1 MYDLKWVRDNPDDFD
16 DGLKRRGGHP
26 LSRSLL
32 SLDKEHRSVQVELQ
46 ALQARRNEVSR
57 QVGLA
62 RRAGEAADDLIQV
75 VSDIKSDMSNLEQ
88 RETALAEELQSFL
101 ADIPNRPADDVPVG
115 TDEQHNHCLRT
126 VGTRPVFDF
135 TPREHFDI
143 QGVGDGMDFERA
155 AQLSGAR
162 FVFLKGQIA
171 RLHRAL
177 AQFMLDLH
185 VEEHGY
191 QEVITPLLVRDST
204 MYGTGQLPKFA
215 EDSYRTDEGQ
225 WLIPTSEVTLT
236 NMVRDQIVSAESLP
250 LRMTAHSNCF
260 RSEAGSAGRDTRGML
275 RQHQFEK
282 VEMVSIVHPDDSDS
296 ELERM
301 TGCAEEVLKRLGLAY
316 RVVVLCTGD
325 MGFSA
330 RKTYDIEVWLPGQ
343 NSYRE
348 ISSCSICGDFQARR
362 MKARFRCGQSGKTRF
377 LHTLNGSGVAVGR
390 CLIAVLE
397 NYQRADGSVSI
408 PKVLQ
413 PYMKGQEAICRPA

>member
-62 RRAGEAADDLIQV
+62 RRAGEAADDLIQA

-88 RETALAEELQSFL
+88 RETALAEEVQNFL
-101 ADIPNRPADDVPVG
+101 AEIPNRPADGVPVG
-115 TDEQHNHCLRT
+115 TDEQDNHCLRT
-126 VGTRPVFDF
+126 VGERPAFDF
-135 TPREHFDI
+135 TPKEHFDI
-143 QGVGDGMDFERA
+143 QGVGDGMDFECA

-204 MYGTGQLPKFA
+204 MYGTGQLPKFS
-215 EDSYRTDEGQ
+215 EDSYRTDEGH

-236 NMVRDQIVSAESLP
+236 NMVRDQILPMESLP

-301 TGCAEEVLKRLGLAY
+301 TDCAEDVLKRLGLAY

-348 ISSCSICGDFQARR
+348 ISSCSTCGDFQARR

-397 NYQRADGSVSI
+397 NYQRADGSVAV

-413 PYMKGQEAICRPA
+413 PYMQGQEVICRPT